1 MEDELSL
8 DNLFLEDNEDLLGLH
23 DEDTQEEESEKEKEA
38 PPKES
43 KSTEITEETEESSES
58 VGNEGLNIED
68 GESTSSE
75 DDGASPNLYTSIT
88 KVLRDE
94 GTFADLTDEE
104 CDKVVDVDSFM
115 DMVNDNIHKALD
127 ARYQRIDDALNAGV
141 QPDLIK
147 NYEKTIE
154 YLNGLTEEDIEDEN
168 NTQLRHDLIIRD
180 MLNKGYSP
188 ERAEKWYKRSFDAG
202 NEVDDAIEALNS
214 NKEFFTNSYNDLVK
228 EAKEAETKRVKQQ
241 KEQAAALK
249 KSIMEDKEL
258 YGSLDV
264 DKPTRQKIY
273 DAVTKPVH
281 TDKETGKV
289 YTAVQKFQQDDPNGF
304 MKVVGLA
311 YILTK
316 GGKDFSGLIKN
327 SVKKEVTKSRQSLER
342 AINNTSRDSSGN
354 LRFVGSTE
362 DDDNSFFNKFDLD
375 V

>member
-43 KSTEITEETEESSES
+43 KSTEVTEETEESSES

-147 NYEKTIE
+147 SYEKTIA

-273 DAVTKPVH
+273 DAITKPVH
-281 TDKETGKV
+281 TDKDTGNV
-289 YTAVQKFQQDDPNGF
+289 YTAVQKFQKDDPNGF